1 MIIFL
6 QKKDAEESSEVELF
20 LDDYDSDDSRDTYV
34 DTKETDYVQN
44 ELTKTYSE
52 NDVHVSNEEL
62 N

>member
-1 MIIFL
+1 M